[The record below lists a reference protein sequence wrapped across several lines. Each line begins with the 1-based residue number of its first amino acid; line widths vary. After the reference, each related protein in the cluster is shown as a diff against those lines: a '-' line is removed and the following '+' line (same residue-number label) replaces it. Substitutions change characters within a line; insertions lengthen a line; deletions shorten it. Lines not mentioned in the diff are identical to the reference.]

1 MIDRRGD
8 LKGTA
13 NGREG
18 TANGREGTANGRE

>member
-18 TANGREGTANGRE
+18 TANGREGGTNGRE